1 MRPSAQLAPRERRAA
16 AEHGELVGTGGQ
28 PAQKKSFL
36 GSFTPFCIP
45 TLQIQLV
52 CLPFKRMDECQRSSP
67 YVHVR
72 PAVPTSK
79 QGTRA
84 HRKSPKKCLDG
95 CFQSCKPREML
106 LYQLSPTKRWGF
118 DATDPKFAMPRAR
131 QAPCP
136 NPAVPQRVQ
145 VGALCPPGIDTGDLS

>member
-28 PAQKKSFL
+28 PARKKSFW
-36 GSFTPFCIP
+36 GSLTPFCIP

-52 CLPFKRMDECQRSSP
+52 CLPFKRMGESQRSSP
-67 YVHVR
+67 YVHVH

-84 HRKSPKKCLDG
+84 RRKSPKKCLNG
-95 CFQSCKPREML
+95 YFQSCKPREML
-106 LYQLSPTKRWGF
+106 LYQLSQTERWGF
-118 DATDPKFAMPRAR
+118 DAAEPKFAVPRAR
-131 QAPCP
+131 
-136 NPAVPQRVQ
+136 
-145 VGALCPPGIDTGDLS
+145 